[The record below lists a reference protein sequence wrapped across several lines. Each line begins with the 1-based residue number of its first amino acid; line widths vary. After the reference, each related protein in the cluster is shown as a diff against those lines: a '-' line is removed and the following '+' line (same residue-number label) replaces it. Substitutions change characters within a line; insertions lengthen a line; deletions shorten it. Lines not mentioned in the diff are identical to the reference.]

1 MNVGKN
7 IAKFRKEKNLT
18 QEELAK
24 KINVSPKTISSY
36 ENNRNLPN
44 IETLILLSQVL
55 DVKIDDILG
64 VNEENSK
71 EIKNKYE
78 NKNFLQIVIIFLIS
92 IIPMIY
98 FSINEYVVG
107 DTVITVYEKTGV
119 LEPENIMTIIKVSA
133 FSYIVIIVLG
143 LFMYWL
149 YKKNKNRILLFVSG
163 IILLLTI
170 PEVFHFNIYNF
181 EVYIYTLLGIIGLI
195 FSIKGLLKKEK
206 KHIINW

>member
-36 ENNRNLPN
+36 ENNHNLPN
-44 IETLILLSQVL
+44 IEILISLSQEL
-55 DVKIDDILG
+55 DVSINDILG

-107 DTVITVYEKTGV
+107 DTVISVYEKTGV

-133 FSYIVIIVLG
+133 VSYIIIIVFG

-149 YKKNKNRILLFVSG
+149 YKKNKNKILLFISG

-206 KHIINW
+206 

>member
-7 IAKFRKEKNLT
+7 IAKLRKEKKLT

-36 ENNRNLPN
+36 ENNHNLPN
-44 IETLILLSQVL
+44 IEILISLSQELGVS
-55 DVKIDDILG
+55 INDILG

-107 DTVITVYEKTGV
+107 NTVISVYEKTGV

-133 FSYIVIIVLG
+133 VSYIIIIVFG

-149 YKKNKNRILLFVSG
+149 YKKNKNKILLFISG

-206 KHIINW
+206 

>member
-7 IAKFRKEKNLT
+7 ITKFRKEKNLT

-24 KINVSPKTISSY
+24 KINISAKAISSY

-44 IETLILLSQVL
+44 IETLISLSQELGVS
-55 DVKIDDILG
+55 INDILG

-107 DTVITVYEKTGV
+107 DTVISVYEKTGV

-133 FSYIVIIVLG
+133 FSYIIIIVLG

-206 KHIINW
+206 

>member
-7 IAKFRKEKNLT
+7 IAKFRKEKKLT

-36 ENNRNLPN
+36 ENNHNLPN
-44 IETLILLSQVL
+44 IEILISLSQELGVS
-55 DVKIDDILG
+55 INEILG
-64 VNEENSK
+64 INEENSK

-107 DTVITVYEKTGV
+107 DTVISVYEKTGV

-133 FSYIVIIVLG
+133 FSYIIIIVSG

-149 YKKNKNRILLFVSG
+149 YKKNKNKILLFVSG

-206 KHIINW
+206 